1 MASRGDLAEL
11 DSRSIAGSGDSLT
24 LGLAAQVR
32 KPPKR
37 RRRLWGLC
45 AQPRRQHCRRFA
57 AKHKCFLALFV
68 NRAAPNQFR
77 FFGEEKGAAMKFAT
91 VTKSLVVG
99 LALTLASSAFAAS
112 KANLTLN
119 NPTSING
126 TSLKAGEYKL
136 QWDGTGPNVEVSI
149 MQGKKVVAKV
159 PAKVVDL
166 NQSSASNAALLKQNS
181 DGTTTLAGVRFQGKK
196 YALELGEGSDG
207 MQAGSSK

>member
-1 MASRGDLAEL
+1 
-11 DSRSIAGSGDSLT
+11 
-24 LGLAAQVR
+24 
-32 KPPKR
+32 
-37 RRRLWGLC
+37 
-45 AQPRRQHCRRFA
+45 
-57 AKHKCFLALFV
+57 LFV
-68 NRAAPNQFR
+68 NGPPLTNSDFS
-77 FFGEEKGAAMKFAT
+77 GKKKGAAMKFAT

-136 QWDGTGPNVEVSI
+136 QWDGSGPNVEVSI
-149 MQGKKVVAKV
+149 MQGKKVIAKV

-166 NQSSASNAALLKQNS
+166 NQSSANDAALLKQNS
-181 DGTTTLAGVRFQGKK
+181 DGTTTLAGARFQGKK
-196 YALELGEGSDG
+196 FALELGEASDG